1 MEGEAVIRGN
11 GSNMPTGML
20 NDVPQARADFDSP
33 YRDADEY
40 EYLNADSDSPFA
52 VSGDG
57 LIDLLYRVAS
67 QYRTN
72 GSWVMNSATLA
83 EVRKLKSTD
92 GVYLWAPGLAPGQP
106 ASLLGY
112 PVQTWEQMDNVDV
125 SGGSN
130 PSFPI
135 AFGDFRRGYVLCDR
149 TGLRITTDDNI
160 TKSGFHPL
168 LHQTPCRRH
177 RLQQRCDQVDQDCCV
192 VELLPVNLRF
202 TGACRGGPCPKG
214 SPLFPTGET
223 MSYSYLRSAI
233 ERAADRLDYAQKEH
247 SRFAATCDRRNEL
260 DLRRLR
266 KLEQDIDRAKSD
278 LRWAERQLAELGSA
292 EAILP

>member
-1 MEGEAVIRGN
+1 MREVERLEKKFSPVRNLVRVISVGRNDVKLTVSIRGADSGWVGGSGPRTETNTPSLRQVEPTFGELYSYPKVSEWARDDVFFDIGSFLAEEVAQEFALVEGEAVIRGN

-20 NDVPQARADFDSP
+20 NDVPQARADFNSP

-160 TKSGFHPL
+160 TSPGFIRYFI
-168 LHQTPCRRH
+168 RR
-177 RLQQRCDQVDQDCCV
+177 RV
-192 VELLPVNLRF
+192 
-202 TGACRGGPCPKG
+202 GGIV
-214 SPLFPTGET
+214 
-223 MSYSYLRSAI
+223 YNNDAI
-233 ERAADRLDYAQKEH
+233 KWIRTAA
-247 SRFAATCDRRNEL
+247 
-260 DLRRLR
+260 
-266 KLEQDIDRAKSD
+266 
-278 LRWAERQLAELGSA
+278 
-292 EAILP
+292 